1 MPESNSYNTKMP
13 TEMQERQMLKCSL
26 FCQSPSTTG
35 PYKFVNVPA
44 SSCTDQITLPFQ
56 HLLLC
61 VNIALLYPKRKKSYS
76 EQLMMYFYKGKKKI
90 MRTNNLLLNTSLK
103 TKRESGWAAEI
114 PRIQIADR
122 IIFFLKHFHCQIK
135 SRDLL

>member
-13 TEMQERQMLKCSL
+13 IEMQETQMLKCSL
-26 FCQSPSTTG
+26 SCQSPSTTA

-61 VNIALLYPKRKKSYS
+61 VNIALLYPK
-76 EQLMMYFYKGKKKI
+76 KKKNH
-90 MRTNNLLLNTSLK
+90 TQNNS
-103 TKRESGWAAEI
+103 
-114 PRIQIADR
+114 
-122 IIFFLKHFHCQIK
+122 
-135 SRDLL
+135 

>member
-13 TEMQERQMLKCSL
+13 IEMQKRQMLKCSL
-26 FCQSPSTTG
+26 SCQSPSTTA

-76 EQLMMYFYKGKKKI
+76 EQLMMYFFTKEKKNYENKQLAVKYFSKNQKGKW
-90 MRTNNLLLNTSLK
+90 M
-103 TKRESGWAAEI
+103 G
-114 PRIQIADR
+114 
-122 IIFFLKHFHCQIK
+122 
-135 SRDLL
+135 SRNPKDSNS